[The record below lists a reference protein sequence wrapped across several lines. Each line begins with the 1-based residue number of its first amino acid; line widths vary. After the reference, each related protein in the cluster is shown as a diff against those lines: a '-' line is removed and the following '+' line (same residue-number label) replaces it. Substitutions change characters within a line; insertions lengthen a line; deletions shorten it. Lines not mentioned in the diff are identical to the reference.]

1 MIFVASNGDIYCEFM
16 YTKRMFQWEVDDY
29 SYYSMLWTLCNNLG
43 SLVVTP
49 VCHWFNINDNLIIL
63 LCCGSLLSSRVI
75 RGLAATGPIF
85 TINIACCLS
94 AMFWAP
100 IR

>member
-1 MIFVASNGDIYCEFM
+1 METSTASSCTHQADVPVGGGVE
-16 YTKRMFQWEVDDY
+16 DY

-43 SLVVTP
+43 SLVLTP
-49 VCHWFNINDNLIIL
+49 LFHWFNIHDNLIIL

-75 RGLAATGPIF
+75 RGLARTGPVC
-85 TINIACCLS
+85 TINIASCLV